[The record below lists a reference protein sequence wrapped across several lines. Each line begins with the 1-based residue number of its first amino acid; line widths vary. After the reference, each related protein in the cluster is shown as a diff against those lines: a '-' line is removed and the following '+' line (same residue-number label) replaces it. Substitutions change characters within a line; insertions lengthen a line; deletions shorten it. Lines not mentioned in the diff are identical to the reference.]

1 VSDLRAKKVGVGVDR
16 DVLYNNVR
24 AKLRTM
30 HHIGKQNK
38 LYCLYNLGLSLQNDS
53 LLLGLD
59 RDFQMNR
66 LLKSKKKRKNELVF
80 SESLRFVPLH
90 LTRYLELRKS
100 C

>member
-1 VSDLRAKKVGVGVDR
+1 MSVGVDR

-38 LYCLYNLGLSLQNDS
+38 LYCLYNLGLSPQNDS
-53 LLLGLD
+53 IIG
-59 RDFQMNR
+59 NR
-66 LLKSKKKRKNELVF
+66 SRFPNERSVEIKEKRKNDFVF
-80 SESLRFVPLH
+80 SKTLRFVPLH
-90 LTRYLELRKS
+90 LTRYLELRES